1 MAGRKL
7 GRGLDELIAG
17 AAPVPAT
24 QVLQVPIGEIEPN
37 PYQPRKDFPLE
48 ELEALRTSIAREGF
62 LQPVVVRKLADD
74 RYQLVVGE
82 RRLRAAQDLGLES
95 VPALLVTVE
104 DDRLLELAL
113 VENVQREDLNPIE
126 LANGYRQ
133 LLEIK
138 GWTQEVLAESLGLSR
153 SSVSNTLRLLDL
165 PEDIRNAIARG
176 QITMGHAK
184 VLLSVEDA
192 REQRVLF
199 ERIAEEKLTVRDLEE
214 ERQAAA
220 AAEEVSQPTK
230 KGRRKPTPQLPP
242 HVQSLADEL
251 SEALATRVR
260 IRERAGK
267 GRVIIEFYSPE
278 DFERIRETLLG
289 RGRNP

>member
-7 GRGLDELIAG
+7 GRGLDVLIAG
-17 AAPVPAT
+17 AAPIPAI
-24 QVLQVPIGEIEPN
+24 QVLQIPTEEIEPN
-37 PYQPRKDFPLE
+37 PYQPRREFPLE
-48 ELEALRTSIAREGF
+48 ELEALKTSIAREGF
-62 LQPVVVRKLADD
+62 LQPVVVRKLADGK
-74 RYQLVVGE
+74 YQLVVGE
-82 RRLRAAQDLGLES
+82 RRLRAAQDLGLET
-95 VPALLVTVE
+95 VPALLASVE

-133 LLEIK
+133 LMRIK

-184 VLLSVEDA
+184 VLLSVGDA

-214 ERQAAA
+214 ERQTV
-220 AAEEVSQPTK
+220 AEAPEGSQARK
-230 KGRRKPTPQLPP
+230 KGRGRPQPQLPP

-278 DFERIRETLLG
+278 DFERIREILLG
-289 RGRNP
+289 RGRKP